1 MSVTVESV
9 RSFWHEYRRSKIG
22 LAGLFLLGVLVLVA
36 VTFPVIGDSEVIKY
50 WYGDLTYF
58 QDYPRAV
65 PPCWA
70 AGLLSDKEPTSTI
83 VVRSD
88 TDPQKL
94 ASMLYLE
101 EVERG
106 ELEGYA
112 IVAVFPIDGDELP
125 ADLYM
130 SMNLGYEVE
139 EPPVAVDEIRI
150 EKPDG
155 SALVV
160 KPRTIIIK
168 LGALTQ
174 RYTVSE
180 IYFEGPDGRVDLVTV
195 KAGEVEPK
203 GPLARV
209 LQIEE
214 KPASISEVFLGYPEK
229 KLEGAVINV
238 NLRSMAQSIAT
249 KTINSLQALKLIQ
262 RQFKLELVEV
272 DDRVLDAGIARLAT
286 SLYNS
291 IFTSN
296 IDAAFNP
303 EGGSLNILKGDYK
316 LTIILAGSGLKVEME
331 PLKVVVKGSC
341 YGLMGTDANGR
352 DLWQALLYGT
362 RWALIVGLLTSAI
375 TVVVGSFYG
384 VVAGYAGGIVDEV
397 LLRIA
402 QIVYSLP
409 VLPFLILLSAL
420 IKPSIWII
428 IILIVLFSWPGISF
442 VTRSMALQIKSEP
455 YVEAAIA
462 SGAGTLRILV
472 LYVFP
477 QVLPYMFASMALSV
491 PSAVI
496 AEASLSFLNLGD
508 PNLVTWGKLLYDA
521 QNAQAALKGY
531 WWWVIP
537 PGLGIAV
544 VGMTFI
550 FIGNALDAILN
561 PKLKR

>member
-1 MSVTVESV
+1 MSVTVESI
-9 RSFWHEYRRSKIG
+9 RGFWEDYKRSKIG
-22 LAGLFLLGVLVLVA
+22 LVGLAFLVILVA
-36 VTFPVIGDSEVIKY
+36 VAVAFPLLGDEEIIRY
-50 WYGDLTYF
+50 WYGDQTYF

-70 AGLLSDKEPTSTI
+70 AGILGDREPTKTV
-83 VVRSD
+83 VVRWD
-88 TDPQKL
+88 TDPERL
-94 ASMLYLE
+94 PSLLYLE
-101 EVERG
+101 RSEGGGLER
-106 ELEGYA
+106 YV
-112 IVAVFPIDGDELP
+112 ITAVFPIEGDEIP
-125 ADLYM
+125 EDLYFA
-130 SMNLGYEVE
+130 MNISYSVA
-139 EPPVAVDEIRI
+139 EPPVMVEEIRI
-150 EKPDG
+150 ERPDG
-155 SALVV
+155 VV
-160 KPRTIIIK
+160 VSVRPTVIEIA
-168 LGALTQ
+168 LGATRQ
-174 RYTVSE
+174 RFVINE
-180 IYFEGPDGRVDLVTV
+180 IALEMPGGGERYLV
-195 KAGEVEPK
+195 EVRAEEAKPQ
-203 GPLARV
+203 GPLAAIVKIDTR
-209 LQIEE
+209 
-214 KPASISEVFLGYPEK
+214 PASISDIFLGFPEK
-229 KLEGAVINV
+229 SLERAEINV
-238 NLRSMAQSIAT
+238 NLRSLTQTIAT
-249 KTINSLQALKLIQ
+249 KTVNALQALRLFQNQLKV
-262 RQFKLELVEV
+262 ELVSADEV
-272 DDRVLDAGIARLAT
+272 VVEAGIAGLARALYNAYFLEDFYAPFRGEEARVLDGEYRV
-286 SLYNS
+286 S
-291 IFTSN
+291 IVLV
-296 IDAAFNP
+296 
-303 EGGSLNILKGDYK
+303 GR
-316 LTIILAGSGLKVEME
+316 GLEVSME

-375 TVVVGSFYG
+375 TVVAGSFYG
-384 VVAGYAGGIVDEV
+384 IAAGYMGGLVDEV

-420 IKPSIWII
+420 IKPSIWVI
-428 IILIVLFSWPGISF
+428 IILIVLFSWPGIAF

-472 LYVFP
+472 FYIFP

-508 PNLVTWGKLLYDA
+508 PNLVTWGKILYDA

-537 PGLGIAV
+537 PGLAIAV